1 MIGPMP
7 GTLISSRHS
16 RFCFTSVRTALSNA
30 VTCSRSLDHA
40 ASIGRTIGA
49 TSGRSATRSSL
60 RERAAADR
68 PRQHAEGLEH
78 AADVVRQSGHH
89 TNQLKASTQQCAG
102 AVCIKRLY
110 MHRAVPTC
118 AHDLRQ
124 SFGII
129 AVGLVELHA

>member
-1 MIGPMP
+1 LLHLCSNRFVECRDLFAELGPCCKHWP
-7 GTLISSRHS
+7 HDRCHIWPVGYKKLD
-16 RFCFTSVRTALSNA
+16 ALS
-30 VTCSRSLDHA
+30 
-40 ASIGRTIGA
+40 
-49 TSGRSATRSSL
+49 
-60 RERAAADR
+60 ERAAADR